1 MLEINIKNNI
11 RGELI
16 MINLKQIIELFKEIK
31 NILTERQDDRLN
43 ELDLAEFI
51 DWINKLKKQYIEEDE
66 TEDLYKYIEDNIY
79 HIVCY
84 E

>member
-1 MLEINIKNNI
+1 
-11 RGELI
+11 

-31 NILTERQDDRLN
+31 ILLTERQDDRLN
-43 ELDLAEFI
+43 ELDLSEFI
-51 DWINKLKKQYIEEDE
+51 EWINKLKKQYIDEDK

-79 HIVCY
+79 HVVCY

>member
-1 MLEINIKNNI
+1 
-11 RGELI
+11 
-16 MINLKQIIELFKEIK
+16 MINLKQIMELYEEIK
-31 NILTERQDDRLN
+31 NLLIERQDDRLN
-43 ELDLAEFI
+43 EFNLAEFI
-51 DWINKLKKQYIEEDE
+51 EWINKLKKQYIEEDE

>member
-1 MLEINIKNNI
+1 
-11 RGELI
+11 
-16 MINLKQIIELFKEIK
+16 MINLKQIMELYEEIK
-31 NILTERQDDRLN
+31 NLLIERQDDRVN
-43 ELDLAEFI
+43 EFDLAEFI
-51 DWINKLKKQYIEEDE
+51 DCINKLKKQYIEEDE

>member
-1 MLEINIKNNI
+1 
-11 RGELI
+11 

-31 NILTERQDDRLN
+31 NLLIERQDERVN

-51 DWINKLKKQYIEEDE
+51 EWINKLKSQYIDEEE

-79 HIVCY
+79 HMVCF

>member
-1 MLEINIKNNI
+1 
-11 RGELI
+11 

-31 NILTERQDDRLN
+31 NLLTERQDERVN

-51 DWINKLKKQYIEEDE
+51 EWINKLKKQYIDEDE
-66 TEDLYKYIEDNIY
+66 IEDLYKYIEDNIY
-79 HIVCY
+79 HIVCF